1 MPQDTLEKSNQA
13 RVEPATLEDLP
24 QLIQMAMD
32 LFEMEGDFEPSHEK
46 QERGLKLILEEPSR
60 GRIFVLRNDDLI
72 IGMVNILFTISTAE
86 GGLVLILEDF
96 FIHPSHRGQGYGS
109 TLLNAVRDFALAKD
123 FKRITLLTDKIS
135 EESQRFFT
143 RNGFVFSKMIPMRL
157 HLDPNVPGSSVDK
170 AEQETAG

>member
-1 MPQDTLEKSNQA
+1 MPQDALEKSNQA

-24 QLIQMAMD
+24 QLVQMAMD
-32 LFEMEGDFEPSHEK
+32 LFELEGDFEPSYEK

-60 GRIFVLRNDDLI
+60 GRIFVLRNDARI
-72 IGMVNILFTISTAE
+72 MGMVNILFTISTAE

-96 FIHPSHRGQGYGS
+96 FIHPSHRGQSYGS
-109 TLLNAVRDFALAKD
+109 KLLNAVRDFALAKD

-143 RNGFVFSKMIPMRL
+143 RNGFNFSKMIPMRL
-157 HLDPNVPGSSVDK
+157 HLDPNAPSSLVEKDK
-170 AEQETAG
+170 LSH